1 MANRP
6 YFVIAGLP
14 TDDKSL
20 AEYDIKGLYGLDS
33 NVARDQLVA
42 MHAALKEAGYG
53 FSMVHVSPQLGTGP
67 LTDALGQAD
76 HCDGV
81 ILGYGIRGHPYPQI
95 TALLEELIAAVR
107 RHPKDPKILFNWGIP
122 STVDACKRALGQ
134 F

>member
-53 FSMVHVSPQLGTGP
+53 FSSTIPLCKQHTCTGLIVATQWSMSLLNSARAHLRTLWAKLIIAMESFLATAFAGTP
-67 LTDALGQAD
+67 
-76 HCDGV
+76 
-81 ILGYGIRGHPYPQI
+81 ILRLPPFW
-95 TALLEELIAAVR
+95 R
-107 RHPKDPKILFNWGIP
+107 
-122 STVDACKRALGQ
+122 S
-134 F
+134 